1 MCALINNI
9 ICPFCLTK
17 IMFQKDVDICPYCK
31 TNLPIEYVRRS
42 EQSTPC
48 FVQMVGWSSHGK
60 SVYLQTLTSMIMR
73 LSSIW
78 RNTYIYSPQTN
89 PTLTYTR
96 QVREYLRTGVMPPAT
111 HMDIQEAYIM
121 QLLGMERW
129 GNRTIV
135 VRDVAGES
143 FNNLQYSVKYTPYLI
158 HVPTVIMFFS
168 LFDLK
173 ESNFSVDELM
183 NGYIQTFFANDPSL
197 QKKKRTAIITISKAD
212 LLLTELSSSISNY
225 LISDPFSNLIQ
236 PAEMNENPA
245 YVDMSQYVQNMHQI
259 SEEIKDWID
268 QSTSGHN
275 LLMLARENNIQLKF
289 SIVSSTGS
297 PVPDDHKIKI
307 GIRPLRVLDPLF
319 WTLDLQSIP

>member
-1 MCALINNI
+1 
-9 ICPFCLTK
+9 
-17 IMFQKDVDICPYCK
+17 MFHKDVIMCPNCK

-42 EQSTPC
+42 DQITPC

-73 LSSIW
+73 LSVFW

-96 QVREYLRTGVMPPAT
+96 QVKEYLRTGVMPDAT

-143 FNNLQYSVKYTPYLI
+143 FNNLEYSVKYTPYLI

-168 LFDLK
+168 PFDLK

-183 NGYIQTFFANDPSL
+183 NGYIQTFFTNDNSI

-212 LLLTELSSSISNY
+212 LLLNELPSSISDY
-225 LISDPFSNLIQ
+225 LISDPFSGVIQ
-236 PAEMNENPA
+236 PGDVNENPA
-245 YVDMSQYVQNMHQI
+245 HVDINQYMQRMYQI
-259 SEEIKDWID
+259 SEEIKNWID
-268 QSTSGHN
+268 QTTSGHN
-275 LLMLARENNIQLKF
+275 LLMLAYENNIQLKF

-297 PVPDDHKIKI
+297 PVPDDRKLKI

-319 WTLDLQSIP
+319 WTLDLQSTP